1 MVTTHLL
8 YVEERLGHEPMFP
21 FPFLYGEIR
30 KISRTKE
37 IYPSKIQIS
46 KPRTIA
52 GKKTYIRGSL
62 VTLSEQSLESI
73 LKRAMNECG
82 RRLHLELKLLKVHS
96 SRARTHSRKQC
107 WRIVE
112 KGGYFSNYD
121 QKLESVGEEEM
132 HA

>member
-8 YVEERLGHEPMFP
+8 YVEERLGHEPMLS

-37 IYPSKIQIS
+37 I
-46 KPRTIA
+46 
-52 GKKTYIRGSL
+52 
-62 VTLSEQSLESI
+62 
-73 LKRAMNECG
+73 
-82 RRLHLELKLLKVHS
+82 KLLKVHS

-121 QKLESVGEEEM
+121 QKLESAGEEEM